1 MEKPVKLPTR
11 SRASGF
17 IWDPAIDF
25 SFLFGE
31 VSRLSRRAYDQEME
45 AIALTRSRWQAPG

>member
-1 MEKPVKLPTR
+1 
-11 SRASGF
+11 
-17 IWDPAIDF
+17 PAIDF